1 MSFMKEPVEFS
12 ELEATWMLLGI
23 VVDTNNF
30 VYRASSTTFEV
41 AIHAKKYGAD
51 MNVVKAYLKED
62 LNEKISRQEA
72 ISTTEI
78 YKEKVAIAHTSPE
91 EIVERSTLA
100 KISDELISIS
110 DIELAITIGRI
121 AENQIGFKC
130 KKSW

>member
-1 MSFMKEPVEFS
+1 
-12 ELEATWMLLGI
+12 
-23 VVDTNNF
+23 
-30 VYRASSTTFEV
+30 
-41 AIHAKKYGAD
+41 

-121 AENQIGFKC
+121 AENQIGL
-130 KKSW
+130 SARSLGNIYSQIIME